1 MKYNL
6 GMQTVEAVY
15 DNSGTQ
21 NPLIEALPGCLDV
34 AQFERQIQ
42 CCPPPPQ
49 ACQSMSM
56 AERRRGL
63 TLLPTVFI
71 PLDYMYYI
79 YDSLYRMLQ
88 SSYHTLTSRERVTR
102 INALF
107 SDSSGAGYGAQAQS
121 GALLGTPGIG
131 KTSTLKRCLML
142 MPQVV
147 SHEKYLGKA
156 FYTKQVLW
164 LHVECPSDASQ
175 KTMAYNIVR
184 ALDMAV
190 GSNHLDYLLRAHAGS
205 ASAVATY
212 IKTLCVTYNVG
223 LLVVDEIQNVVATAQ
238 RTNRI
243 KPLIRFL
250 TELTNDTCTAVYFTG
265 TTLAETVF
273 QSEEYLRRRTRGPRL
288 LPFKPDGAYR
298 AFLGALWPYQYTPE
312 QSILTDKLA
321 NQIYDFSGGIPAYIS
336 KLLEESQA
344 QALMRGVDK
353 IDGKMVAAAADYLA
367 IQPPRELGTGTF
379 LSDFRPPAEG
389 AVEQPEGNPGPQ
401 GTEDTSRDTGPV
413 KRLYAVPRGR
423 RADQRDERDLLVAFK
438 SGTLRE
444 LLLSQDMV
452 EEVILC

>member
-6 GMQTVEAVY
+6 GVQTVEAVY

-21 NPLIEALPGCLDV
+21 NPLIEALPECLGPE
-34 AQFERQIQ
+34 QFIRQIR

-49 ACQSMSM
+49 ACQNMSM
-56 AERRRGL
+56 AERRQGL
-63 TLLPTVFI
+63 ALLPTVFI

-107 SDSSGAGYGAQAQS
+107 SDSSVTGYGAQAQS

-298 AFLGALWPYQYTPE
+298 SFLSSLWPYQYTPE

-321 NQIYDFSGGIPAYIS
+321 NQIYDYSGGIPAYIS

-344 QALMRGVDK
+344 QALMRGADK

-367 IQPPRELGTGTF
+367 IQPPKELGTGTF
-379 LSDFRPPAEG
+379 LSDFQAASEG
-389 AVEQPEGNPGPQ
+389 PTEPPEGHSAPQ
-401 GTEDTSRDTGPV
+401 EAEDTPEDTGPV

-423 RADQRDERDLLVAFK
+423 KAAERDERDLLMAFK
-438 SGTLRE
+438 AGTLRE
-444 LLLSQDMV
+444 LLLSHGMV
-452 EEVILC
+452 EEVVLC

>member
-15 DNSGTQ
+15 DNTGSR
-21 NPLIEALPGCLDV
+21 NPLIEALPECLGPE
-34 AQFERQIQ
+34 QFERQIR

-49 ACQSMSM
+49 TCQSMSM
-56 AERRRGL
+56 AERRQGL
-63 TLLPTVFI
+63 ALLPTVFI

-107 SDSSGAGYGAQAQS
+107 TAGGPAPGYGAQAQS

-131 KTSTLKRCLML
+131 KTSTLRRCLSL

-147 SHEKYLGKA
+147 SHETYLGKA
-156 FYTKQVLW
+156 FFCKQVLW
-164 LHVECPSDASQ
+164 LRVECPSDASQ

-298 AFLGALWPYQYTPE
+298 SFLSSLWPYQYTPE
-312 QSILTDKLA
+312 QAVLTDKLA

-353 IDGKMVAAAADYLA
+353 IDGKMIAAAADYLA
-367 IQPPRELGTGTF
+367 IQPPQELGTGTF
-379 LSDFRPPAEG
+379 LSDFQAPAEG
-389 AVEQPEGNPGPQ
+389 AIEPPEGNPA
-401 GTEDTSRDTGPV
+401 ENTSESSGSV
-413 KRLYAVPRGR
+413 KRLYAVQRGR

-438 SGTLRE
+438 AGVLRE
-444 LLLSQDMV
+444 LLLSQGMV
-452 EEVILC
+452 EEVVLC

>member
-6 GMQTVEAVY
+6 GVQTVEAVY

-21 NPLIEALPGCLDV
+21 NPLIEALPECLDV
-34 AQFERQIQ
+34 AQFERQIK

-49 ACQSMSM
+49 ACQNMSM
-56 AERRRGL
+56 AERRQGL
-63 TLLPTVFI
+63 ALLPTVFI

-107 SDSSGAGYGAQAQS
+107 SNSSVAGYGAQAQS

-147 SHEKYLGKA
+147 SHETYLGKA
-156 FYTKQVLW
+156 FFCKQVLW

-265 TTLAETVF
+265 TTLAEGVF

-298 AFLGALWPYQYTPE
+298 SFLSSLWPYQYTPE
-312 QSILTDKLA
+312 QAVLTDKLA

-353 IDGKMVAAAADYLA
+353 IDGKMIAAAADYLA
-367 IQPPRELGTGTF
+367 IQPPQELGTGTF
-379 LSDFRPPAEG
+379 LSDFQAPAEG
-389 AVEQPEGNPGPQ
+389 TIEPPEANPA
-401 GTEDTSRDTGPV
+401 ENTSESSGPV

-423 RADQRDERDLLVAFK
+423 KADQRDERDLLVAYK
-438 SGTLRE
+438 AGVLRE
-444 LLLSQDMV
+444 LLLSQGMV
-452 EEVILC
+452 EEVVLC